1 MADDLVPLRLC
12 PLSCAL
18 WSATQKRSGWPGTEP
33 GQPAVGLCDDMEHLE
48 HFEDPFDVEQ
58 KIQEELAEQSRE
70 AEVEQAREAEDAEEY
85 GEGAAAGPDAVMEV
99 PSSATTAAAV
109 AAQVDLKTVQSLAA
123 DHQAGAT
130 AGPDAVMEVPSSA
143 TTVAAAQPAQVDLK
157 RVQSL
162 AADHQAGAAAGPDA
176 VMEVPSSATTA
187 AAVAV
192 QVDQRTVQS
201 LAADHQAALINETSA
216 KTASA
221 DALEAKKTADE
232 KKKRAYDAKEAGFAP
247 PALTT
252 ACGRWRPVRQ
262 KKPVSRTKLQ
272 RARFHGPRRRG
283 RRRGRHWMRHARAK
297 PAKKRRRTT
306 LPPRA
311 LRGAATR

>member
-58 KIQEELAEQSRE
+58 KIQEELAEQFRE

-109 AAQVDLKTVQSLAA
+109 AAQVDLKT
-123 DHQAGAT
+123 
-130 AGPDAVMEVPSSA
+130 
-143 TTVAAAQPAQVDLK
+143 
-157 RVQSL
+157 VQSL

-306 LPPRA
+306 LPPRT

>member
-109 AAQVDLKTVQSLAA
+109 AAQVDLKT
-123 DHQAGAT
+123 
-130 AGPDAVMEVPSSA
+130 
-143 TTVAAAQPAQVDLK
+143 
-157 RVQSL
+157 VQSL

-306 LPPRA
+306 LPPRT

>member
-123 DHQAGAT
+123 DH
-130 AGPDAVMEVPSSA
+130 
-143 TTVAAAQPAQVDLK
+143 
-157 RVQSL
+157 
-162 AADHQAGAAAGPDA
+162 
-176 VMEVPSSATTA
+176 
-187 AAVAV
+187 
-192 QVDQRTVQS
+192 
-201 LAADHQAALINETSA
+201 
-216 KTASA
+216 
-221 DALEAKKTADE
+221 
-232 KKKRAYDAKEAGFAP
+232 
-247 PALTT
+247 
-252 ACGRWRPVRQ
+252 
-262 KKPVSRTKLQ
+262 
-272 RARFHGPRRRG
+272 
-283 RRRGRHWMRHARAK
+283 
-297 PAKKRRRTT
+297 
-306 LPPRA
+306 
-311 LRGAATR
+311 

>member
-109 AAQVDLKTVQSLAA
+109 AAQVDLKT
-123 DHQAGAT
+123 
-130 AGPDAVMEVPSSA
+130 
-143 TTVAAAQPAQVDLK
+143 
-157 RVQSL
+157 VQSL